1 MGKLTAVAVKNIS
14 YADLKGRN
22 RPVRVGDGGGLYLQ
36 IARGGSKSWLFRY
49 TLRRKAHEMGLG
61 AYGDHPES
69 VSLSDARRAAEK
81 ARHQLAEG
89 RDPLA
94 ERALAAA
101 EQRDEQQKQLA
112 KSQRTF
118 RLVSEAYIAAE
129 TPGWKNLRTARL
141 WRSSLERHVHPTL
154 GDVAVSDIDRALVK
168 QSIQDV
174 WISAPAIG
182 KKVLHRITA
191 VLRYGAAHG
200 WRTNDNPADAK
211 MLRLAGL
218 PLQKGGKKQPTLP
231 WQRIP
236 YFFNE
241 LSRIDGISARAL
253 SFLILTALRSSE
265 VRLARWSWLSFEPV
279 PTLTIPG
286 EFMKKRESDPV
297 VSHRVPLAPEVLCV
311 LVKAHYLTTYQ
322 QISVADLPNVA
333 RQMRD
338 ELFFPSPLKNV
349 ALSDMSLSAV
359 MRRMNAGSPDEATQ
373 HRQCSFW
380 EISPF

>member
-1 MGKLTAVAVKNIS
+1 
-14 YADLKGRN
+14 
-22 RPVRVGDGGGLYLQ
+22 
-36 IARGGSKSWLFRY
+36 
-49 TLRRKAHEMGLG
+49 
-61 AYGDHPES
+61 
-69 VSLSDARRAAEK
+69 
-81 ARHQLAEG
+81 
-89 RDPLA
+89 
-94 ERALAAA
+94 
-101 EQRDEQQKQLA
+101 
-112 KSQRTF
+112 
-118 RLVSEAYIAAE
+118 
-129 TPGWKNLRTARL
+129 
-141 WRSSLERHVHPTL
+141 
-154 GDVAVSDIDRALVK
+154 
-168 QSIQDV
+168 
-174 WISAPAIG
+174 
-182 KKVLHRITA
+182 
-191 VLRYGAAHG
+191 
-200 WRTNDNPADAK
+200 

-241 LSRIDGISARAL
+241 LSRMDGISARAL

-359 MRRMNAGSPDEATQ
+359 MRRMNAGSPDEATPLWCDPDGRKAVP
-373 HRQCSFW
+373 HGFRGSFRTW
-380 EISPF
+380 VDDVVPHEDVAAEKALAHSIGNAVSGRYRHSDLFDRRIKLMSDWATHCASVAKRTSAI